1 MTNQEAM
8 DYIEQ
13 ECRMCKSYS
22 NADNECYALNE
33 ACFLSKQLAIEALKV
48 NISAKWISV
57 KDRLPESTG
66 EYVLVLASGKPSEN
80 VTLVQAYELAEFDAN
95 DGWILEMYPEWEN
108 PTVTHWMPLPSTEGL
123 SSES

>member
-1 MTNQEAM
+1 MTNQEAI

-57 KDRLPESTG
+57 KDRLPESNGT
-66 EYVLVLASGKPSEN
+66 YLVYAPTYSGGSSSGLDCVNGVMFARWRNLHWSIEIGYHKRPSC
-80 VTLVQAYELAEFDAN
+80 
-95 DGWILEMYPEWEN
+95 
-108 PTVTHWMPLPSTEGL
+108 VTHWMPLPEAPK
-123 SSES
+123 EDEK